1 MHVSRLGPG
10 VFIDILYISHEMRAV
25 LPACRI
31 LRLPHN
37 LKADM
42 IYGKREMGGDLSL
55 PSDYLFLLAC

>member
-10 VFIDILYISHEMRAV
+10 VFTDILPISHEMRAV

-31 LRLPHN
+31 LRFPHN

-42 IYGKREMGGDLSL
+42 IYGMQEMNGNR
-55 PSDYLFLLAC
+55 YCYEIACSF